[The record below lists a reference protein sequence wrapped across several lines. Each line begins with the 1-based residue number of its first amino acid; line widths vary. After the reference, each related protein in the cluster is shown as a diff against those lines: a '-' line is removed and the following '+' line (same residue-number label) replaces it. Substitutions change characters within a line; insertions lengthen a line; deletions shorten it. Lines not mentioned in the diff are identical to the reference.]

1 MSSLQPKGA
10 GFNQVRFSIDK
21 IDGISNTEFDKV
33 RYSMNKYV
41 RHIGTIAAVLSVCTA
56 LTSLIQPVLAEDS
69 KSTQTGSKK
78 KNMTADPIVV
88 METSKGTI
96 KIQLF
101 QKDAPITSNN
111 FIDLI
116 ERHFYDGLTF
126 HRYEPG
132 FVIQGGDPKGTGT
145 GNFVDPATH
154 KTRYIPLE
162 VSDNLKHDSS
172 GILAMARASDPNSA
186 SCQFYFTLAPA
197 SFLDKQ
203 YAVFGKVIDGL
214 PIVMNLRQGDKIIK
228 ANLQNGKS

>member
-1 MSSLQPKGA
+1 
-10 GFNQVRFSIDK
+10 
-21 IDGISNTEFDKV
+21 
-33 RYSMNKYV
+33 MNKYV
-41 RHIGTIAAVLSVCTA
+41 RHLGNIAAVLSVCTA
-56 LTSLIQPVLAEDS
+56 LTGFIQPAMAEDA

-78 KNMTADPIVV
+78 KNMTTDPIIV
-88 METSKGTI
+88 METSKGTV

-111 FIDLI
+111 FIDLV

-145 GNFVDPATH
+145 GNFVDPAT
-154 KTRYIPLE
+154 KQTRHIPLE
-162 VSDNLKHDSS
+162 VSPNLKHDAS
-172 GILAMARASDPNSA
+172 GVLAMARANDPNSA

-197 SFLDKQ
+197 SFLDMN

-214 PIVMNLRQGDKIIK
+214 PVVMNLRKGDKIIK